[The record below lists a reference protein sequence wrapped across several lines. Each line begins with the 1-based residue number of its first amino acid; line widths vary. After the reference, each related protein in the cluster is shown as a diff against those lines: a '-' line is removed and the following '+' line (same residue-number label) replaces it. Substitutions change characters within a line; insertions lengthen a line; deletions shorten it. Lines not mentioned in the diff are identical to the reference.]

1 MDWIELEE
9 KCFEITYDTIKMLLL
24 ENKDEAFYAVSLYTD
39 SSAMSASLSASSE
52 GKLKSILA
60 AEEDQS
66 IECEN
71 YYRWAVS
78 EWFYDGYNAGAFS
91 KISKML
97 REDSS
102 REINFAKFKNELIKT
117 LSNVLIRIKRELP
130 IELNST
136 VCFVSITDDDE
147 SEEIENSSAKLIN
160 DAPLLMAFILRFD

>member
-9 KCFEITYDTIKMLLL
+9 KCFETTYDTIKMLLL
-24 ENKDEAFYAVSLYTD
+24 ENKDETFYAVSLYTD
-39 SSAMSASLSASSE
+39 SSAMSVSLSASSE
-52 GKLKSILA
+52 EKLKSILA
-60 AEEDQS
+60 DEEEQS

-102 REINFAKFKNELIKT
+102 REINFAKFKSELIQT
-117 LSNVLIRIKRELP
+117 LSNVLVRIKRELP

-136 VCFVSITDDDE
+136 VCFVSVTDDNE

-160 DAPLLMAFILRFD
+160 DAPLLMAFISRFD